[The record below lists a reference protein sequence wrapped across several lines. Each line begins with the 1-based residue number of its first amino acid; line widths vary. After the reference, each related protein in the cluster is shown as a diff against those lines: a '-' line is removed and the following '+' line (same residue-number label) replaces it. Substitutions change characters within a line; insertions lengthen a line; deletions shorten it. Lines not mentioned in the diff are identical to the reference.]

1 MADASDVPHPELVEG
16 CGMAF
21 GLDFQWGTSVRSRRA
36 AAHMKH
42 IVVLGAGMVGSAIA
56 ADLCRD
62 YRVTAVDAS
71 QERVEAL
78 ADEHPAAGEVADLS
92 RAEIVQRVVRDA
104 DLVIGA
110 VPGFMGF
117 ATLRAVIKAGKN
129 VVDISF
135 FGENPFELDALAQA
149 HSVTAVVDC
158 GVAPGLSNMVLGY
171 HAPRMTV
178 ESFRC
183 LVGGLPAVRTLPWQY
198 KAPFSPIDVL
208 EEYSRPARLVERGE
222 IITRPA
228 LSEPELVEIA
238 QIGTL
243 EAFNTDGLR
252 SLLVTMRQ
260 VPNMAEKTLRYPGH
274 IDLVRALREG
284 GFLSRELIS
293 AGESQV
299 RPIDV
304 TAALLFQ
311 QWRLGRGEP
320 EFTAMEITVRGQAD
334 GTPREHV
341 YRLLDR
347 TDERTGTSSMART
360 TGYTCTA
367 AARLVLEGRFTRTG
381 ICPPEYLGAD
391 ETCFKRVLADLA
403 ARGVRV
409 DRSVS

>member
-1 MADASDVPHPELVEG
+1 
-16 CGMAF
+16 
-21 GLDFQWGTSVRSRRA
+21 
-36 AAHMKH
+36 MKH

-56 ADLCRD
+56 ADLCRE
-62 YRVTAVDAS
+62 YRVTSVDAS

-78 ADEHPAAGEVADLS
+78 AAEHPLTGKVADLS
-92 RAEIVQRVVRDA
+92 RAEVIREVVRDA

-117 ATLRAVIKAGKN
+117 ATLQAIIEAEKN

-135 FGENPFELDALAQA
+135 FGEDPFELDALAKA
-149 HSVTAVVDC
+149 YGVTAVVDC

-171 HAPRMTV
+171 HAARMAV

-183 LVGGLPAVRTLPWQY
+183 LVGGLPAVRTWPWEY

-208 EEYSRPARLVERGE
+208 EEYTRPARLVEHGA
-222 IITRPA
+222 IVTRPA
-228 LSEPELVEIA
+228 LSEPEPVEIA

-252 SLLVTMRQ
+252 SLLVTMSQ
-260 VPNMAEKTLRYPGH
+260 IPNMVEKTLRYPGH
-274 IDLVRALREG
+274 IDLIRALRES
-284 GFLSRELIS
+284 GFLSLEPIS
-293 AGESQV
+293 AGGSQV

-320 EFTAMEITVRGQAD
+320 EFTAMEISVRGQE
-334 GTPREHV
+334 GETQREYV

-367 AARLVLEGRFTRTG
+367 AARLVLEGRFNRAGT
-381 ICPPEYLGAD
+381 CPPEYVGAD
-391 ETCFKRVLADLA
+391 EICFERVLADLA
-403 ARGVRV
+403 ARGVQVERAV
-409 DRSVS
+409 R

>member
-1 MADASDVPHPELVEG
+1 
-16 CGMAF
+16 
-21 GLDFQWGTSVRSRRA
+21 
-36 AAHMKH
+36 MKH
-42 IVVLGAGMVGSAIA
+42 IVVLGAGMVGSALA
-56 ADLCRD
+56 ADLCRE

-71 QERVEAL
+71 RERVEAL
-78 ADEHPAAGEVADLS
+78 AAEHPVGGAVADLA
-92 RAEIVQRVVRDA
+92 RAEEVRRVVRGA

-110 VPGFMGF
+110 VPGFLGF
-117 ATLRAVIKAGKN
+117 ATLRSVIEAGKN

-135 FGENPFELDALAQA
+135 FGEDPFELDALAQA
-149 HSVTAVVDC
+149 HGVTALVDC

-171 HAPRMTV
+171 HAPRMAV

-208 EEYSRPARLVERGE
+208 EEYTRPARLVEHGQ
-222 IITRPA
+222 IVVRPA
-228 LSEPELVEIA
+228 LSEPEPVEVSG
-238 QIGTL
+238 IGTL

-260 VPNMAEKTLRYPGH
+260 VPNLVEKTLRYPGH
-274 IDLVRALREG
+274 SDLVRALRES
-284 GFLSRELIS
+284 GFLGQEPIA
-293 AGESQV
+293 AGGAQV

-304 TAALLFQ
+304 TSALLFQ

-320 EFTAMEITVRGQAD
+320 EFTAMALTVRGQED
-334 GTPREHV
+334 GVPREYV

-367 AARLVLEGRFTRTG
+367 AARLVLEGRFTRRG
-381 ICPPEYLGAD
+381 ICPPEYVGAD
-391 ETCFKRVLADLA
+391 ESCFEHVLADLA
-403 ARGVRV
+403 ARGVRIE
-409 DRSVS
+409 RSTI

>member
-1 MADASDVPHPELVEG
+1 
-16 CGMAF
+16 
-21 GLDFQWGTSVRSRRA
+21 
-36 AAHMKH
+36 MKH

-56 ADLCRD
+56 ADLCRE
-62 YRVTAVDAS
+62 YRVSAVDTS
-71 QERVEAL
+71 RQRVEAL
-78 ADEHPAAGEVADLS
+78 AAEHPLTPQVADLS
-92 RAEIVQRVVRDA
+92 RAEVVAGVIRDA

-117 ATLRAVIKAGKN
+117 ATLQAVLRGGKN

-135 FGENPFELDALAQA
+135 FDEDPFALDALAQA
-149 HSVTAVVDC
+149 QGVTAVVDC

-171 HAPRMTV
+171 HAARMAV

-183 LVGGLPAVRTLPWQY
+183 LVGGLPAVRTWPWQY

-208 EEYSRPARLVERGE
+208 EEYTRPARLMERGE
-222 IITRPA
+222 IVTRPA
-228 LSEPELVEIA
+228 LSEPEPVEIA

-252 SLLVTMRQ
+252 SLLTTMRGIPSM
-260 VPNMAEKTLRYPGH
+260 VEKTLRYPGH
-274 IDLVRALREG
+274 IDLVRALRES
-284 GFLSRELIS
+284 GFLGREPIT
-293 AGESQV
+293 AGGGRV

-320 EFTAMEITVRGQAD
+320 EFTAMEITVRGQE
-334 GTPREHV
+334 GETLREYV

-347 TDERTGTSSMART
+347 TDEHTGTSSMART

-367 AARLVLEGRFTRTG
+367 AARLVLEGRFARAG
-381 ICPPEYLGAD
+381 ICPPEYVGAD
-391 ETCFKRVLADLA
+391 EVCFERVLADLA

-409 DRSVS
+409 ERTVR

>member
-1 MADASDVPHPELVEG
+1 
-16 CGMAF
+16 
-21 GLDFQWGTSVRSRRA
+21 
-36 AAHMKH
+36 MKH

-56 ADLCRD
+56 ADLCRE

-78 ADEHPAAGEVADLS
+78 AAEHPLTGKVADLS
-92 RAEIVQRVVRDA
+92 RAEVIREVVRDA

-117 ATLRAVIKAGKN
+117 ATLQAIIEAEKN

-135 FGENPFELDALAQA
+135 FGEDPFELDALAKA
-149 HSVTAVVDC
+149 YGVTAVVDC

-171 HAPRMTV
+171 HAARMAV

-183 LVGGLPAVRTLPWQY
+183 LVGGLPAVRTWPWEY

-208 EEYSRPARLVERGE
+208 EEYTRPARLVEHGA
-222 IITRPA
+222 IVTRPA
-228 LSEPELVEIA
+228 LSEPEPVEIA

-252 SLLVTMRQ
+252 SLLVTMSQ
-260 VPNMAEKTLRYPGH
+260 IPNMVEKTLRYPGH
-274 IDLVRALREG
+274 IDLIRALRES
-284 GFLSRELIS
+284 GFLSLEPIS
-293 AGESQV
+293 AGGSQV

-320 EFTAMEITVRGQAD
+320 EFTAMEISVRGQE
-334 GTPREHV
+334 GETQREYV

-367 AARLVLEGRFTRTG
+367 AARLVLEGRFNRAGT
-381 ICPPEYLGAD
+381 CPPEYVGAN
-391 ETCFKRVLADLA
+391 EICFERVLADLA
-403 ARGVRV
+403 ARGVQVERAV
-409 DRSVS
+409 R

>member
-1 MADASDVPHPELVEG
+1 
-16 CGMAF
+16 
-21 GLDFQWGTSVRSRRA
+21 
-36 AAHMKH
+36 MKH

-56 ADLCRD
+56 ADLCREH
-62 YRVTAVDAS
+62 RVTAVDAS
-71 QERVEAL
+71 RERVEAL
-78 ADEHPAAGEVADLS
+78 AAEHPLTGEVADLS
-92 RAEIVQRVVRDA
+92 RTEVIREVVRDA

-117 ATLRAVIKAGKN
+117 ATLQAIIEAEKN

-135 FGENPFELDALAQA
+135 FGEDPFELDALAKA
-149 HSVTAVVDC
+149 HGVTAVVDC

-171 HAPRMTV
+171 HAARMAV

-183 LVGGLPAVRTLPWQY
+183 LVGGLPAVRTWPWQY

-208 EEYSRPARLVERGE
+208 EEYTRPARLVEHGK
-222 IITRPA
+222 IVTRPA

-252 SLLVTMRQ
+252 SLLVTMSQ

-274 IDLVRALREG
+274 IDLVRALRES
-284 GFLSRELIS
+284 GFLSQEPIT
-293 AGESQV
+293 AGGSQV
-299 RPIDV
+299 RPIDM

-334 GTPREHV
+334 EAPREYI
-341 YRLLDR
+341 YRVLDR

-367 AARLVLEGRFTRTG
+367 AARLVLEGRFSRMG
-381 ICPPEYLGAD
+381 ICPPEYVGAD
-391 ETCFKRVLADLA
+391 AACFERVLADLA
-403 ARGVRV
+403 ARGVQV
-409 DRSVS
+409 ERSAR

>member
-1 MADASDVPHPELVEG
+1 
-16 CGMAF
+16 
-21 GLDFQWGTSVRSRRA
+21 
-36 AAHMKH
+36 MKR

-56 ADLCRD
+56 ADLCRE

-71 QERVEAL
+71 RERVEAL
-78 ADEHPAAGEVADLS
+78 AAAHPLTGQVADLS
-92 RAEIVQRVVRDA
+92 RGEVVQGVVRDA

-117 ATLRAVIKAGKN
+117 ATLQAIVEAGKD

-135 FGENPFELDALAQA
+135 FGEDPLALDALARA
-149 HSVTAVVDC
+149 RGVTAVVDC

-171 HAPRMTV
+171 HASRMTV

-183 LVGGLPAVRTLPWQY
+183 LVGGLPAVRTMPWQY

-208 EEYSRPARLVERGE
+208 EEYTRPARLVEHGR
-222 IITRPA
+222 IVTRPA
-228 LSEPELVEIA
+228 LSEPEPVEIA
-238 QIGTL
+238 GIGTL

-252 SLLVTMRQ
+252 SLLVTMSQ
-260 VPNMAEKTLRYPGH
+260 VPNMVEKTLRYPGH
-274 IDLVRALREG
+274 IDLVRALRES
-284 GFLSRELIS
+284 GFLSQEPIS
-293 AGESQV
+293 AGGSQV

-304 TAALLFQ
+304 TAALLFR
-311 QWRLGRGEP
+311 QWRLALGEA
-320 EFTAMEITVRGQAD
+320 EFTAMEIAVCGQE
-334 GTPREHV
+334 GETPREYV

-367 AARLVLEGRFTRTG
+367 AARLVLEGRFSRVG
-381 ICPPEYLGAD
+381 VCPPEVVGAD
-391 ETCFKRVLADLA
+391 ETCFERVLADLA

-409 DRSVS
+409 ERTPR

>member
-1 MADASDVPHPELVEG
+1 
-16 CGMAF
+16 
-21 GLDFQWGTSVRSRRA
+21 
-36 AAHMKH
+36 MKH

-56 ADLCRD
+56 ADLCRE
-62 YRVTAVDAS
+62 YRVTSVDAS
-71 QERVEAL
+71 RERVEAL
-78 ADEHPAAGEVADLS
+78 AAEHPLTGEVTDLS
-92 RAEIVQRVVRDA
+92 RAEVVQSVVRNA

-117 ATLRAVIKAGKN
+117 ATLQAIIEAEKD

-135 FGENPFELDALAQA
+135 FGEDPFELDALAKA
-149 HSVTAVVDC
+149 RGVTAVVDC

-171 HAPRMTV
+171 HAARMTV

-183 LVGGLPAVRTLPWQY
+183 LVGGLPAVRTWPWQY

-208 EEYSRPARLVERGE
+208 EEYTRPARLVEHGT
-222 IITRPA
+222 IVTRPA

-252 SLLVTMRQ
+252 SLLVTMPQ

-274 IDLVRALREG
+274 IDLVRALRES
-284 GFLSRELIS
+284 GFLSQEPIT
-293 AGESQV
+293 AGGSQV

-320 EFTAMEITVRGQAD
+320 EFTAMEISVRGQAD
-334 GTPREHV
+334 GAPREHI

-360 TGYTCTA
+360 TVYTCTA
-367 AARLVLEGRFTRTG
+367 AARLVLEDRFTRAG
-381 ICPPEYLGAD
+381 ICPPEYVGAD
-391 ETCFKRVLADLA
+391 EACFERVLAELA
-403 ARGVRV
+403 ARGVQVERNA
-409 DRSVS
+409 R

>member
-1 MADASDVPHPELVEG
+1 
-16 CGMAF
+16 
-21 GLDFQWGTSVRSRRA
+21 
-36 AAHMKH
+36 MKQ

-56 ADLCRD
+56 ADLCRE

-71 QERVEAL
+71 RERVEAL
-78 ADEHPAAGEVADLS
+78 AAEHPLTGEVADLS
-92 RAEIVQRVVRDA
+92 RAEIVQSVVREA

-117 ATLRAVIKAGKN
+117 AALQAIIEAGKN

-135 FGENPFELDALAQA
+135 FGEDPFALDALARD
-149 HSVTAVVDC
+149 HGVTAVVDC

-171 HAPRMTV
+171 HAQRMTV
-178 ESFRC
+178 EAFRC
-183 LVGGLPAVRTLPWQY
+183 LVGGLPAVRTWPWQY

-208 EEYSRPARLVERGE
+208 EEYTRPARLVEHGA
-222 IITRPA
+222 IVTRPA
-228 LSEPELVEIA
+228 LSEPELVEFA

-252 SLLVTMRQ
+252 SLLVTMSQ

-274 IDLVRALREG
+274 IDLVRALRES
-284 GFLSRELIS
+284 GFLSQEPIS
-293 AGESQV
+293 AGGRQV
-299 RPIDV
+299 RPIDL

-320 EFTAMEITVRGQAD
+320 EFTALEIRVRGQEG
-334 GTPREHV
+334 GTPREYV

-367 AARLVLEGRFTRTG
+367 AARLVLEGLFTQVG
-381 ICPPEYLGAD
+381 ICPPEYVGAD
-391 ETCFKRVLADLA
+391 GTCFERVLADLA

-409 DRSVS
+409 ERSTR

>member
-1 MADASDVPHPELVEG
+1 
-16 CGMAF
+16 
-21 GLDFQWGTSVRSRRA
+21 
-36 AAHMKH
+36 MKH

-56 ADLCRD
+56 ADLCRE
-62 YRVTAVDAS
+62 YRVTSVDAS
-71 QERVEAL
+71 RERVEAL
-78 ADEHPAAGEVADLS
+78 AVEHPLTGKVADLF
-92 RAEIVQRVVRDA
+92 RTEVIREVVRDA

-117 ATLRAVIKAGKN
+117 ATLQAIIEAGKN

-135 FGENPFELDALAQA
+135 FGEDPFALDALAQA
-149 HSVTAVVDC
+149 CGVTAVVDC

-171 HAPRMTV
+171 HAARMTV

-208 EEYSRPARLVERGE
+208 EEYTRPARLVEHGA
-222 IITRPA
+222 IVTRPA
-228 LSEPELVEIA
+228 LSEPELVEIG

-252 SLLVTMRQ
+252 SLLVTMPQ

-274 IDLVRALREG
+274 IDLVRALRES
-284 GFLSRELIS
+284 GFLSQEPITVGGS
-293 AGESQV
+293 PV
-299 RPIDV
+299 RPLGV
-304 TAALLFQ
+304 TAALLFK
-311 QWRLGRGEP
+311 QWKLERGEP
-320 EFTAMEITVRGQAD
+320 EFTAMEITVRGQE
-334 GTPREHV
+334 GETPREYV

-347 TDERTGTSSMART
+347 TDERTGVSSMART

-367 AARLVLEGRFTRTG
+367 AARLVLDGLFTQVG
-381 ICPPEYLGAD
+381 ICPPEYVGAD
-391 ETCFKRVLADLA
+391 KSCFERVLADLA

-409 DRSVS
+409 ERAVR

>member
-1 MADASDVPHPELVEG
+1 
-16 CGMAF
+16 
-21 GLDFQWGTSVRSRRA
+21 
-36 AAHMKH
+36 MKH

-56 ADLCRD
+56 ADLCRE
-62 YRVTAVDAS
+62 YRVTSVDAS

-78 ADEHPAAGEVADLS
+78 AAEHPLTGKVADLS
-92 RAEIVQRVVRDA
+92 RAEVIREVVRDA

-117 ATLRAVIKAGKN
+117 ATLQAIIEAEKN

-135 FGENPFELDALAQA
+135 FGEDPFELDALAKA
-149 HSVTAVVDC
+149 YGVTAVVDC

-171 HAPRMTV
+171 HAARMAV

-183 LVGGLPAVRTLPWQY
+183 LVGGLPAVRTWPWEY

-208 EEYSRPARLVERGE
+208 EEYTRPARLVEHGA
-222 IITRPA
+222 IVTRPA
-228 LSEPELVEIA
+228 LSEPEPVEIA

-252 SLLVTMRQ
+252 SLLVTMSQ
-260 VPNMAEKTLRYPGH
+260 IPNMVEKTLRYPGH
-274 IDLVRALREG
+274 IDLIRALRES
-284 GFLSRELIS
+284 GFLSLEPIS
-293 AGESQV
+293 AGGSQV

-320 EFTAMEITVRGQAD
+320 EFTAMEISVRGQE
-334 GTPREHV
+334 GETQREYV

-367 AARLVLEGRFTRTG
+367 AARLVLNGLFTRAG
-381 ICPPEYLGAD
+381 ICPPEYVGAD
-391 ETCFKRVLADLA
+391 EICFERVLADLA
-403 ARGVRV
+403 ARGVQVERAV
-409 DRSVS
+409 R